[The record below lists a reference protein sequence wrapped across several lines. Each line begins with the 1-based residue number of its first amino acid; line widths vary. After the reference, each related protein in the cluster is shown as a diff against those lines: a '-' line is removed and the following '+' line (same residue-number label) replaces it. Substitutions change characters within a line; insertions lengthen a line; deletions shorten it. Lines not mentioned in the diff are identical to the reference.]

1 MSQSTINI
9 KGEMLMLNT
18 LNLSVTN
25 ISQIAEIL
33 RRKVNNAT
41 QFFLHSPLV
50 LDCQDLGEKCAE
62 LDFSALYL
70 VIKEIGFIPVGVRN
84 VPDNCLKYIKRSEW
98 AIMRAA
104 AKPTRKTESSEKSPQ
119 ILPSSRRVEVIGR
132 PLRSGQQVYAPTGD
146 VVVLHQTSAGSEIL
160 ADGSVH
166 VYGTLRGRVLAGVNG
181 EKSARI
187 FCQSL
192 EADLVA
198 IAGCYQL
205 LDDADTELK
214 GQPAMIRLQEGR
226 LIFEPLA

>member
-1 MSQSTINI
+1 
-9 KGEMLMLNT
+9 MLNT
-18 LNLSVTN
+18 LRLSITD
-25 ISQIAEIL
+25 IAKVSETL
-33 RRKVNNAT
+33 RAKVNNAS

-50 LDCQDLGEKCAE
+50 LDCQGLGDKCAT

-70 VIKEIGFIPVGVRN
+70 AVKEVGFIPVGVRN
-84 VPDNCLKYIKRSEW
+84 VPDDCLKYIKQSEW
-98 AIMRAA
+98 AIMRSVAR
-104 AKPTRKTESSEKSPQ
+104 PSRKTENSEKSP
-119 ILPSSRRVEVIGR
+119 IIEAKSNRVEVISR

-146 VVVLHQTSAGSEIL
+146 VVILHQTSAGSEIL

-226 LIFEPLA
+226 LIFESLA

>member
-1 MSQSTINI
+1 
-9 KGEMLMLNT
+9 MLMLNT
-18 LNLSVTN
+18 LSLSVTD
-25 ISQIAEIL
+25 ISQISAIL
-33 RRKVNNAT
+33 HRKVNNAT
-41 QFFLHSPLV
+41 QFFQHSPLV
-50 LDCQDLGEKCAE
+50 LDCQDLGEKCAV
-62 LDFSALYL
+62 LDFSALYV

-84 VPDNCLKYIKRSEW
+84 VPDNCLKYIKQSEW
-98 AIMRAA
+98 AIMRAVS
-104 AKPTRKTESSEKSPQ
+104 KPTRKIDNNHEKSPN
-119 ILPSSRRVEVIGR
+119 ILPQRDRVEVISR

-166 VYGTLRGRVLAGVNG
+166 VYGTLRGRVLAGING

>member
-1 MSQSTINI
+1 
-9 KGEMLMLNT
+9 MLMLNT
-18 LNLSVTN
+18 LSLSVTN
-25 ISQIAEIL
+25 ISQISAIL
-33 RRKVNNAT
+33 HRKVNNAT

-50 LDCQDLGEKCAE
+50 LDCQDLGEKCAV

-70 VIKEIGFIPVGVRN
+70 VVKEVGFVPVGVRN
-84 VPDNCLKYIKRSEW
+84 VPDDCLKYIKQSEW
-98 AIMRAA
+98 ALMRAV
-104 AKPTRKTESSEKSPQ
+104 AKPSRKTVDSSEKSLRVLPQ
-119 ILPSSRRVEVIGR
+119 SHRVEVISR

-181 EKSARI
+181 EKTARI

>member
-1 MSQSTINI
+1 
-9 KGEMLMLNT
+9 MLMLNT
-18 LNLSVTN
+18 LRLSVTD
-25 ISQIAEIL
+25 ISQVSEIL
-33 RRKVNNAT
+33 RAKVNHAT

-50 LDCQDLGEKCAE
+50 LDCQDLGEKCAT
-62 LDFSALYL
+62 LDFSALY
-70 VIKEIGFIPVGVRN
+70 VVVKDIGFIPVGVRN
-84 VPDNCLKYIKRSEW
+84 VPENCLKYIKQSEW
-98 AIMRAA
+98 AIMRAVT
-104 AKPTRKTESSEKSPQ
+104 KPTRKTENSEK
-119 ILPSSRRVEVIGR
+119 LPNIVPKVNRVEVISR

-146 VVVLHQTSAGSEIL
+146 VVILHQTSAGSEIL
-160 ADGSVH
+160 AHGSVH

>member
-1 MSQSTINI
+1 
-9 KGEMLMLNT
+9 MLMLNT
-18 LNLSVTN
+18 LSLSVTD
-25 ISQIAEIL
+25 ISQISAIL
-33 RRKVNNAT
+33 HQKVNNAT

-50 LDCQDLGEKCAE
+50 LDCQDLGEKCAG
-62 LDFSALYL
+62 LDFSALY
-70 VIKEIGFIPVGVRN
+70 VVVKKVGFIPVGVRN
-84 VPDNCLKYIKRSEW
+84 VPDDCLQYIKQSEW
-98 AIMRAA
+98 AIMRAV
-104 AKPTRKTESSEKSPQ
+104 AKPSRKLDNSKNSAQHLPQ
-119 ILPSSRRVEVIGR
+119 SQRVEVISR

>member
-1 MSQSTINI
+1 MSQSTISI

-18 LNLSVTN
+18 LRLS
-25 ISQIAEIL
+25 ISDIPKISGIL
-33 RRKVNNAT
+33 QTKINHAA
-41 QFFLHSPLV
+41 QFFLNSPLV
-50 LDCQDLGEKCAE
+50 LDCQDLGDKCAN
-62 LDFSALYL
+62 LDFSALYK
-70 VIKEIGFIPVGVRN
+70 VVKSVGFVPVGVRN
-84 VPDNCLKYIKRSEW
+84 VPDDCLKYIKQSEW

-104 AKPTRKTESSEKSPQ
+104 TKP
-119 ILPSSRRVEVIGR
+119 SRQKNTGKIDNNEPKANRVEVISR
-132 PLRSGQQVYAPTGD
+132 PLRSGQQIYAPEGD
-146 VVVLHQTSAGSEIL
+146 VVILHQTSSGSEIL

-192 EADLVA
+192 QADLVA

-214 GQPAMIRLQEGR
+214 GQPAMIRLEAGK